1 MAGGYGPPLLD
12 FSPLGQLGK
21 TFSDSYDEA
30 EASKLLGRLMGSDG
44 PRAPQPR
51 SMSPLGASLVQSST
65 QQPVAENETDTQ
77 RMEASMMPGYNA
89 DGRAPSFTGQ
99 PVQAASIIKSFE
111 GYREKPY
118 WDVNAHRVG
127 YGSDTITD
135 PNTGQVRQVQQGD
148 RIDRSQAE
156 ADLARRVPEFQQR
169 ATQQAPSF
177 ARLPE
182 NVKAALTSVVYN
194 YGSLPRTV
202 AAAVETGDANA
213 IASAVEGLGDHNGGV
228 NRDRRMK
235 EAAIIRGN
243 PADLPAPG
251 AQNAQGF
258 AIPQGGGA
266 PAAQD
271 PEQRAMMGALLRN
284 KHTRQ
289 VGLALWSDMRKGADV
304 KMQDLGGA
312 IGVFDSQGNLLRQ
325 IPKTGAEKWSRLND
339 GTLYNAATGETK
351 AAGDQQQ
358 GGPFRGNAVDAQ
370 ALNFLV
376 QNGQLTAQQAAEV
389 AAGKQITG
397 PDGQIL
403 FMTPSAIMAG
413 QGGGQQPQGQPAQP
427 GAPGAPQQRQ
437 GVSEL
442 TAPRPVKPTDKM
454 RSDLAMAERTSAGL
468 KTELQRLKTMVGDSG
483 SEFLPTADK
492 ARMQTVFTNVQMQL
506 KNLYEL
512 GAITGPDM
520 AILGQLI
527 TDPTG
532 NPLDPRDWG
541 KGLNIVA
548 RNAAQVDEFERIID
562 TSLQNARSAM
572 GGSRADGLATP
583 QANAGAPAP
592 GTVMDG
598 YRFKGGNPGDPSS
611 WERM

>member
-30 EASKLLGRLMGSDG
+30 EASKLLGRLMGSGG

-51 SMSPLGASLVQSST
+51 SMSPLGASLVRSST
-65 QQPVAENETDTQ
+65 QQPVAENEADTQ
-77 RMEASMMPGYNA
+77 RMEASMVPGYNA
-89 DGRAPSFTGQ
+89 GGRAPSFTGQ

-135 PNTGQVRQVQQGD
+135 PSTGQVRQVQKDD

-194 YGSLPRTV
+194 YGSLPRSV

-325 IPKTGAEKWSRLND
+325 IPKQAVPPAPTNDMREYDVARSQGFQGSLLDYQTALRKSGATNVNNNIGGDAIEPEFNKSTGKGIGERFAKIADEGDAGRIDLANVEQLRSLGGAINFRTMPALRAKIGEMGIKIGPDASELEAYKSIIDGLVPKQRVPGSGTSSDLDVKMFKSALPNLINTAEGNALIMDAMQAMGEDKIARAVIAERAMTGELKPSEAIKELRALPPPLLMFKEQIKGLPKGSAAPSPDLPASKAAEPPIRVTSPEQARTLPSGTVFIAPD
-339 GTLYNAATGETK
+339 GTTRK
-351 AAGDQQQ
+351 V
-358 GGPFRGNAVDAQ
+358 P
-370 ALNFLV
+370 
-376 QNGQLTAQQAAEV
+376 
-389 AAGKQITG
+389 
-397 PDGQIL
+397 
-403 FMTPSAIMAG
+403 
-413 QGGGQQPQGQPAQP
+413 
-427 GAPGAPQQRQ
+427 
-437 GVSEL
+437 
-442 TAPRPVKPTDKM
+442 
-454 RSDLAMAERTSAGL
+454 
-468 KTELQRLKTMVGDSG
+468 
-483 SEFLPTADK
+483 
-492 ARMQTVFTNVQMQL
+492 
-506 KNLYEL
+506 
-512 GAITGPDM
+512 
-520 AILGQLI
+520 
-527 TDPTG
+527 
-532 NPLDPRDWG
+532 
-541 KGLNIVA
+541 
-548 RNAAQVDEFERIID
+548 
-562 TSLQNARSAM
+562 
-572 GGSRADGLATP
+572 
-583 QANAGAPAP
+583 
-592 GTVMDG
+592 
-598 YRFKGGNPGDPSS
+598 
-611 WERM
+611 